1 MQTPQRFAIV
11 TMGSGDY
18 LGSTVRD
25 LAFANA
31 LHRRGFKVVVYWMM
45 EINRDLA
52 DPGIEHR
59 MLCYGTRYHFR
70 YPSEPLDRL
79 LGPALFLLP
88 KKMRVR
94 IVQARSGYVDRLL
107 SNLVHALYAGPG
119 ADRALGRR
127 LRTMVDQDGVTHMM
141 MSFATLGP
149 LALEAKKAGERPF
162 DYFLTFQGDEQFAAH
177 AARLG
182 ILAPFCRRLNEALA
196 QSCCPGIVVSRDYV
210 TRIVDEMQVD
220 PARLQVIYNG
230 IDMPDNTA
238 PEFSVLQSVFPDL
251 SKDLPV
257 VTFLGR
263 QDTEKGIDLLV
274 YAARLLARR
283 GVRLQLVICGST
295 AKGGG
300 YRKVIDEL
308 GEHLGL
314 RIHHTGSVSPEVR
327 AALYAHSHCVVYP
340 SINREPFG
348 LVAAEA
354 MSYGTPVLVPDYG
367 GIGEVI
373 RFGQRAGGLT
383 FHTWDSGDLARQLA
397 RMLQEEAMYRK
408 LRADT
413 REVAARFSVETMTS
427 QILEH
432 IGVAHGV
439 TGTGVAPSQPAN
451 PAESGLGAE
460 R

>member
-31 LHRRGFKVVVYWMM
+31 LHRRGYKVVIYWMM

-59 MLCYGTRYHFR
+59 MLCYGTRYHLR
-70 YPSEPLDRL
+70 HPSEALDRL

-88 KKMRVR
+88 KKLRVR
-94 IVQARSGYVDRLL
+94 IVQARTGYVDRLL
-107 SNLVHALYAGPG
+107 SHLVHALYAGPD

-127 LRTMVDQDGVTHMM
+127 LRKLADLDDITHMM

-149 LALEAKKAGERPF
+149 LAMEAKKAGERPF

-182 ILAPFCRRLNEALA
+182 ILAPFCQRLNEALA

-210 TRIVDEMQVD
+210 TRIVDEMAVN
-220 PARLQVIYNG
+220 PAHLQVIYNG
-230 IDMPDNTA
+230 IDMPANMT
-238 PEFSVLQSVFPDL
+238 PEFSVLQPVFPEL
-251 SKDLPV
+251 SREVPI
-257 VTFLGR
+257 VTYLGR
-263 QDTEKGIDLLV
+263 QDSEKGIDLLV
-274 YAARLLARR
+274 YATRLLARR
-283 GVRLQLVICGST
+283 GLRLQLVICGST
-295 AKGGG
+295 AKGGA
-300 YRKVIDEL
+300 YRKVLDEL

-327 AALYAHSHCVVYP
+327 SALYAHSHCVVYP

-373 RFGQRAGGLT
+373 RFGQLAGGLT

-408 LRADT
+408 LKADA
-413 REVAARFSVETMTS
+413 REVAARFSIETMTS

-432 IGVAHGV
+432 IGVAERGS
-439 TGTGVAPSQPAN
+439 GPGPSWPLPVN
-451 PAESGLGAE
+451 PAESRLGAE